1 MEGRPLT
8 EPVHT
13 QLVVFAADPHA
24 LARFWAAALGYVLE
38 DNEALIAQVL
48 AAGFADASDTAVID
62 GKRYWS
68 EAVAIRHPDDADG
81 RSSARGPGIRILFEL
96 APTRKVDDN
105 RLHLDLNVGH
115 ERIDAETARVVG
127 LGATLLEERRDP
139 PRAVF
144 NRLADPEGNELCIQ

>member
-1 MEGRPLT
+1 MT

-13 QLVVFAADPHA
+13 QLVVFAADPHG

-38 DNEALIAQVL
+38 DNDSLIAQVL
-48 AAGFADASDTAVID
+48 AAGFATEADTVLID
-62 GKRYWS
+62 GRRYWS
-68 EAVAIRHPDDADG
+68 EAVAIRHPDDAQG
-81 RSSARGPGIRILFEL
+81 RPSPRGPGIRILFEL
-96 APTRKVDDN
+96 APTHKVDDN

-115 ERIDAETARVVG
+115 DRIEEETARVVA